1 MEEKRKKIV
10 VLTGAGVSAESG
22 VPTFRDGGGLW
33 ENHRVED
40 VADIE
45 GWYRNPELVVEFYNG
60 LRRGMGSVQPNA
72 AHLALAELEKKYD
85 VVIITQNVDDLHER
99 AGSSHVIHLHGELTK
114 VCSSLNKETCIRTL
128 AYDDEIHM
136 GDLAED
142 GSQLRPYIVWFGE
155 AVPNIEIAFKEVAS
169 ADIFIVIGT
178 SLQVQPAASLVMASR
193 AEQNYIID
201 PGTPRMAEDIAHN
214 IHLLQTTA
222 TEGMRQ
228 LMEELK

>member
-1 MEEKRKKIV
+1 MKKIV

-40 VADIE
+40 VADIQ
-45 GWYRNPELVVEFYNG
+45 GWYRDPALVVEFYNG
-60 LRRGMGSVQPNA
+60 LRHSLGKVAPNA
-72 AHLALAELEKKYD
+72 AHLALAELEKKYE
-85 VVIITQNVDDLHER
+85 VVVITQNVDDLHER

-114 VCSSLNKETCIRTL
+114 ICSSLNKESHISQIG
-128 AYDDEIHM
+128 YDDEIHM

-155 AVPNIEIAFKEVAS
+155 AVPNIEPAFKEVAS

-201 PGTPRMAEDIAHN
+201 LGTPKMVEEISSK
-214 IHLLQTTA
+214 IQVLQTTA
-222 TEGMRQ
+222 TEGMRK
-228 LMEELK
+228 LLEIL

>member
-1 MEEKRKKIV
+1 MKKIV

-22 VPTFRDGGGLW
+22 VPTFRNSGGLW

-40 VADIE
+40 VADIQ
-45 GWYRNPELVVEFYNG
+45 GWYRNPGLMVEFYNG
-60 LRRGMGSVQPNA
+60 LRHSIGKVEPNG
-72 AHLALAELEKKYD
+72 AHFALAELEKKYEM
-85 VVIITQNVDDLHER
+85 VVITQNVDDLHER

-114 VCSSLNKETCIRTL
+114 ICSSHDKETCIRKIG
-128 AYDDEIHM
+128 YDDEIHL

-155 AVPNIEIAFKEVAS
+155 AVPNISVAFNEVAS

-201 PGTPRMAEDIAHN
+201 PGTPMMVEDMSNNLHV
-214 IHLLQTTA
+214 LQTTA

-228 LMEELK
+228 LLEIL

>member
-1 MEEKRKKIV
+1 MKKIV

-22 VPTFRDGGGLW
+22 VPTFRNSGGLW

-40 VADIE
+40 VADIQ
-45 GWYRNPELVVEFYNG
+45 GWYRNPGLMVEFYNG
-60 LRRGMGSVQPNA
+60 LRHSIGKVEPNG
-72 AHLALAELEKKYD
+72 AHFALAELEKKYE
-85 VVIITQNVDDLHER
+85 VVVITQNVDDLHER

-114 VCSSLNKETCIRTL
+114 ICSSHDKETCIRKIG
-128 AYDDEIHM
+128 YDDEIHL

-155 AVPNIEIAFKEVAS
+155 AVPNISVAFNEVAS

-201 PGTPRMAEDIAHN
+201 PGTPMMVEDMSNNLHVF
-214 IHLLQTTA
+214 QTTA

-228 LMEELK
+228 LLEIL

>member
-1 MEEKRKKIV
+1 MKKIV

-22 VPTFRDGGGLW
+22 VPTFRNSGGLW

-40 VADIE
+40 VADIQ
-45 GWYRNPELVVEFYNG
+45 GWYRNPGLMVEFYNG
-60 LRRGMGSVQPNA
+60 LRHSIGKVEPNG
-72 AHLALAELEKKYD
+72 AHFALAELEKKYE
-85 VVIITQNVDDLHER
+85 VVVITQNVDDLHER

-114 VCSSLNKETCIRTL
+114 ICSSHDKETCIRKIG
-128 AYDDEIHM
+128 YDDEIHL

-155 AVPNIEIAFKEVAS
+155 AVPNISVAFNEVAS

-201 PGTPRMAEDIAHN
+201 PGTPMMVEDMSDNLHV
-214 IHLLQTTA
+214 LQTTA

-228 LMEELK
+228 LLEIL

>member
-1 MEEKRKKIV
+1 MKKIV

-22 VPTFRDGGGLW
+22 VPTFRNSGGLW

-40 VADIE
+40 VADIQ
-45 GWYRNPELVVEFYNG
+45 GWYRNPGLMVEFYNG
-60 LRRGMGSVQPNA
+60 LRHSIGKVEPNG
-72 AHLALAELEKKYD
+72 AHFALAELEKKYE
-85 VVIITQNVDDLHER
+85 VVVITQNVDDLHER

-114 VCSSLNKETCIRTL
+114 ICSSHDKETCIRKIG
-128 AYDDEIHM
+128 YDDEIHL

-155 AVPNIEIAFKEVAS
+155 AVPNISVAFNEVAS

-201 PGTPRMAEDIAHN
+201 PGTPMMVEDMSNNLHV
-214 IHLLQTTA
+214 LQTTA

-228 LMEELK
+228 LLEIL

>member
-72 AHLALAELEKKYD
+72 AHKALAELEKKYD
-85 VVIITQNVDDLHER
+85 VVVITQNVDDLHER

-114 VCSSLNKETCIRTL
+114 VCSSANKETCIRKIG
-128 AYDDEIHM
+128 YNDEIHM

-155 AVPNIEIAFKEVAS
+155 AVPNISPAFNEVAS

-201 PGTPRMAEDIAHN
+201 PGTPRTIEQLGSN

-228 LMEELK
+228 LMEVL

>member
-1 MEEKRKKIV
+1 MKKIV

-22 VPTFRDGGGLW
+22 VPTFRDSGGLW

-40 VADIE
+40 VADIQ
-45 GWYRNPELVVEFYNG
+45 GWYRNPGLMVEFYNG
-60 LRRGMGSVQPNA
+60 LRHSIGKVEPNG
-72 AHLALAELEKKYD
+72 AHFALAELEKKYE
-85 VVIITQNVDDLHER
+85 VVVITQNVDDLHER

-114 VCSSLNKETCIRTL
+114 ICSSHDKETCIRKIG
-128 AYDDEIHM
+128 YDDEIHL

-155 AVPNIEIAFKEVAS
+155 AVPNISVAFNEVAS

-201 PGTPRMAEDIAHN
+201 PGTPMMVEDMSNNLHV
-214 IHLLQTTA
+214 LQTTA

-228 LMEELK
+228 LLEIL